1 MSNGVTCAAQ
11 EARLLARQFAAA
23 HVTSAT
29 LIGLQVTIYS
39 TPVRPLSQ
47 PRTYVGLRTFH
58 AAHTLIMTD
67 DASPAAAAARDVSD
81 DVSSVTS
88 SSPSRRALD
97 FSISSLLGSRR
108 APAGRGGAC
117 TERACDASHYSST
130 AVGDSS
136 PVLLRQR
143 LTAAAAAAAL
153 WYPWLHGVAA
163 SVTVQ
168 SPASKHRLDNGKY
181 VRRVVVISST
191 AFYRAMLC
199 IRGTSHGSVSVCVCL
214 CLCLSQVGVLLKRL
228 NLGSH
233 KQHHTIVQGL

>member
-47 PRTYVGLRTFH
+47 PRTYIGLRTFH

-67 DASPAAAAARDVSD
+67 DASPAAAAAARDVSD

-143 LTAAAAAAAL
+143 LAAAAAAL